1 MSHPQIRNI
10 PHKLT
15 QRSKSSD
22 TAAIEGAT
30 QRKSPQRRIES
41 PYLTMRLEAIR
52 SIMTISCRCYPKSVW
67 KTSA

>member
-15 QRSKSSD
+15 QRSKSRD

-30 QRKSPQRRIES
+30 QRKSPQRRIKS
-41 PYLTMRLEAIR
+41 PYPSYSDYHFIWE
-52 SIMTISCRCYPKSVW
+52 
-67 KTSA
+67 